1 VKPLGGMPN
10 RVRLNVWCRRCEDD
24 GRRDQGLLGQ
34 VQVSPDGVVLWAT
47 ADPQRER
54 HLDPA
59 ERRLTWHAA
68 TVLTTPALSTHDVP
82 ERLVAVCPYHGVGT
96 VPLADITGRTGRI
109 SLYLNASA

>member
-1 VKPLGGMPN
+1 MKPLGGMPN

-54 HLDPA
+54 HGPGQYAQLGGGVDA
-59 ERRLTWHAA
+59 RTGRGIGTRATGGERAA
-68 TVLTTPALSTHDVP
+68 ARRA
-82 ERLVAVCPYHGVGT
+82 ERLVPGT
-96 VPLADITGRTGRI
+96 AQ
-109 SLYLNASA
+109 A